1 MLVPVSISQS
11 DVELETE
18 PCLSLELVLKVIVV
32 DRVPV
37 LGVEPSG
44 VAGVLEEYRQLEL
57 SLHALRPVDEVDQIE
72 PLVDDAVPE
81 QGSVKRVFVDD
92 D

>member
-11 DVELETE
+11 DVELEAE
-18 PCLSLELVLKVIVV
+18 PCLSLELVLRVIVV

-37 LGVEPSG
+37 LGVEPSCI
-44 VAGVLEEYRQLEL
+44 ARVLEEYRQLEL
-57 SLHALRPVDEVDQIE
+57 SLHAHRPVDEVDQIE